1 MIEFLRNWIISVV
14 STVIFMV
21 LVDLVLPSNSLKKY
35 AKFVTGLIVIITIL
49 TPIFKLFDRNS
60 SIQTYINQYSATYNS
75 SSMKINN
82 EEIQKRIQD
91 QTIEVFKA
99 NLRKKIQQEINSETG
114 KGYEV
119 NNIEIEE
126 DVNSLDFAQIKY
138 IELKEAGDDKDIKPV
153 DKIEVHKNSQI
164 KSEFKDEKV
173 IAFLKDK
180 FNINPNTVKFVK

>member
-173 IAFLKDK
+173 ITFLKDK